1 MSDIKTMRLQKFLAS
16 AGVGSRRHCESLI
29 KNKLILVN
37 GDIAKIGC
45 SVSVKDE
52 VIYDSKIIQLSS
64 EELKVIIL
72 NKPEGVLSSNVKEKK
87 IPITF
92 DYLPKEDAQRNWIS
106 IGRLDINTSGLMIF
120 TNNGDFANKCMHPSY
135 HVDKEYLV
143 RARGEFTQA
152 IKEKM
157 LEGIDIDGGRY
168 KFTDIV
174 EGEKT
179 GSNQW
184 FSVCLISGK
193 NREVRKIFNYFDME
207 VSRLK
212 RTRFGPIF
220 LPSTLGKGQTKPLTE
235 KEISELSQYGRK
247 R

>member
-1 MSDIKTMRLQKFLAS
+1 MAERLQKFLAKS
-16 AGVGSRRHCESLI
+16 GIGSRRHCESLI
-29 KNKLILVN
+29 KEGLVKVN
-37 GDIAKIGC
+37 GEVAKIGS
-45 SVSVKDE
+45 SVSEKDE
-52 VIYDSKIIQLSS
+52 VEYDAKVIESSK

-72 NKPEGVLSSNVKEKK
+72 NKPEGVLSSNAREKK

-92 DYLPKEDAQRNWIS
+92 DYLPKEGSQRNWIS
-106 IGRLDINTSGLMIF
+106 IGRLDINTSGLMLF
-120 TNNGDFANKCMHPSY
+120 TNNGNFANKCMHPSY
-135 HVDKEYLV
+135 QVDKEYLV

-152 IKEKM
+152 TKEKM
-157 LEGIDIDGGRY
+157 LEGINIDGRRY

-220 LPSTLGKGQTKPLTE
+220 LPSTLGKGQTKLLTE

>member
-1 MSDIKTMRLQKFLAS
+1 MADRLQKFLAKS
-16 AGVGSRRHCESLI
+16 GIGSRRHCESLI
-29 KNKLILVN
+29 KEGLVKVN
-37 GDIAKIGC
+37 GEVAKIGT
-45 SVSVKDE
+45 SVSEKDE
-52 VIYDSKIIQLSS
+52 VEYDAKVIESSK

-72 NKPEGVLSSNVKEKK
+72 NKPEGVLSSNAREKK

-92 DYLPKEDAQRNWIS
+92 DYLPKEGSQRNWIS
-106 IGRLDINTSGLMIF
+106 IGRLDINTSGLMLF
-120 TNNGDFANKCMHPSY
+120 TNNGNFANKCMHPSY
-135 HVDKEYLV
+135 QVDKEYLV

-152 IKEKM
+152 TKEKM
-157 LEGIDIDGGRY
+157 LEGINIDGSRY

-220 LPSTLGKGQTKPLTE
+220 LPSTLGKGQTKLLTE

>member
-1 MSDIKTMRLQKFLAS
+1 MAERLQKFLAKS
-16 AGVGSRRHCESLI
+16 GIGSRRHCESLI
-29 KNKLILVN
+29 KEGLVKVN
-37 GDIAKIGC
+37 GEIAKIGS
-45 SVSVKDE
+45 SVSEKDE
-52 VIYDSKIIQLSS
+52 VEYDAKVIESSK

-72 NKPEGVLSSNVKEKK
+72 NKPEGVLSSNAREKK

-92 DYLPKEDAQRNWIS
+92 DYLPKEGSQRNWIS
-106 IGRLDINTSGLMIF
+106 IGRLDINTSGLMLF
-120 TNNGDFANKCMHPSY
+120 TNNGNFANKCMHPSY
-135 HVDKEYLV
+135 QVDKEYLV
-143 RARGEFTQA
+143 RARGEFTQVT
-152 IKEKM
+152 KEKM
-157 LEGIDIDGGRY
+157 LEGINIDGSRY

-220 LPSTLGKGQTKPLTE
+220 LPSTLGKGQTKLLTE